1 MPNLKLNNAEDL
13 RVKLTNRQQKSIVQ
27 IYKKASQSVA
37 QQAKKL
43 ENKNNVSSILR
54 QRYLKALQEQ
64 IDTQMKQAQ
73 ADLEGMITDNMV
85 QVSQQV
91 SQATIDFLNEVGLSV
106 EGAFSHVPDQI
117 VKNIATGKI
126 YEGKWSLSSALWGER
141 RKVQTDVQKVIAQG
155 VAENKSTYEI
165 AKDIERYVN
174 PSARKDWEW
183 SKVYPGTNK
192 KVDYSAQR
200 LARTL
205 VSHAYQQSLV
215 LTVKDNPFVTGIRW
229 HAAHSA
235 RVCPI
240 CAERDGQVYSK
251 TELPLDHP
259 NGMCYFTAEIPD
271 SMESIADRIADWAQG
286 KADSELDQFAKSL
299 FPNMELKEVRKKT
312 TKSAST
318 RTKPTTK
325 SSTKSAK
332 STSKPATKTIAKAA
346 TKTTSKKAATS
357 VLEIGSDEW
366 ITKSMKNMQ
375 KKITDTFG
383 ESAWSTFIEDFKQRP
398 KEAQAWI
405 ARFQGA
411 LDGFIEDR
419 GKNYCVRRTISWNF
433 SGDSK
438 GLHGKKPFTT
448 FYHEFGHMIDHQMWK
463 GVDAASADSK
473 FGKGLYKLLEKEYN
487 ALTTSS
493 GSLRKE
499 IRSELRSDDRT
510 SGVQDIISGL
520 SKDTNR
526 VKWGHTYAYWTRKE
540 ESLQW
545 TEVTNEAMA
554 HFNSCF
560 CDSELSDI
568 MKKYFPQSYDYY
580 LKEFIQSDKLY
591 KKG

>member
-13 RVKLTNRQQKSIVQ
+13 RIKLTNRQQKSIVQ
-27 IYKKASQSVA
+27 IYKKASQSAA

-43 ENKNNVSSILR
+43 KGRTNISSVLR
-54 QRYLKALQEQ
+54 QRYLKALKEQ
-64 IDTQMKQAQ
+64 IDEQMKQAQ

-91 SQATIDFLNEVGLSV
+91 SQATIDFLEEVGLSV
-106 EGAFSHVPDQI
+106 EGAFSYVPDQI

-215 LTVKDNPFVTGIRW
+215 QTVRNNPFVTGIRW

-251 TELPLDHP
+251 TDLPLDHP

-271 SMESIADRIADWAQG
+271 SMVDISNRLADWAQG
-286 KADSELDQFAKSL
+286 KSDPGLDKFAKSM
-299 FPNMELKEVRKKT
+299 FPNMELKEVKKKV

-318 RTKPTTK
+318 RTK
-325 SSTKSAK
+325 STAK
-332 STSKPATKTIAKAA
+332 TVAKAA
-346 TKTTSKKAATS
+346 TKVTSKNAVTS
-357 VLEIGSDEW
+357 ALEVGSDEW
-366 ITKSMKNMQ
+366 IAKSMKNMQ

-383 ESAWSTFIEDFKQRP
+383 KSAWNTFIEDFKQRP
-398 KEAQAWI
+398 KEAQAWM

-411 LDGFIEDR
+411 LDGLIEDR

-448 FYHEFGHMIDHQMWK
+448 FYHEFGHLIDHQMWK
-463 GVDAASADSK
+463 GADAASADSK

-560 CDSELSDI
+560 CDSELSGI

-580 LKEFIQSDKLY
+580 LKEFIQSNKLY

>member
-27 IYKKASQSVA
+27 IYKKASQSAA

-43 ENKNNVSSILR
+43 KGKTNTSSVLR

-73 ADLEGMITDNMV
+73 AELEGMITDNMV

-251 TELPLDHP
+251 TDLPLDHP

-271 SMESIADRIADWAQG
+271 SMVDISNRLADWAQG
-286 KADSELDQFAKSL
+286 KSDPGLDKFAKSM
-299 FPNMELKEVRKKT
+299 FPG
-312 TKSAST
+312 KS
-318 RTKPTTK
+318 
-325 SSTKSAK
+325 
-332 STSKPATKTIAKAA
+332 
-346 TKTTSKKAATS
+346 
-357 VLEIGSDEW
+357 
-366 ITKSMKNMQ
+366 
-375 KKITDTFG
+375 ITD
-383 ESAWSTFIEDFKQRP
+383 IK
-398 KEAQAWI
+398 
-405 ARFQGA
+405 
-411 LDGFIEDR
+411 
-419 GKNYCVRRTISWNF
+419 KNTI
-433 SGDSK
+433 K
-438 GLHGKKPFTT
+438 LTKK
-448 FYHEFGHMIDHQMWK
+448 
-463 GVDAASADSK
+463 
-473 FGKGLYKLLEKEYN
+473 
-487 ALTTSS
+487 
-493 GSLRKE
+493 
-499 IRSELRSDDRT
+499 
-510 SGVQDIISGL
+510 
-520 SKDTNR
+520 
-526 VKWGHTYAYWTRKE
+526 
-540 ESLQW
+540 
-545 TEVTNEAMA
+545 
-554 HFNSCF
+554 
-560 CDSELSDI
+560 
-568 MKKYFPQSYDYY
+568 
-580 LKEFIQSDKLY
+580 
-591 KKG
+591 